1 MTNDLS
7 LIPMEDLIK
16 EVESRC
22 NEFICAFT
30 PNGFQTKQETMF
42 YYGTGSY
49 HVACGLA
56 NVLNNDVLN
65 NWNNELKK
73 LQDLP

>member
-1 MTNDLS
+1 MTPDLS

-42 YYGTGSY
+42 LYGTGSH

-65 NWNNELKK
+65 NWNGELQK
-73 LQDLP
+73 LQGLP